1 MAQMVKRLLCNVGNP
16 GLILGQED
24 PLEKGMP
31 TPSSILVWR
40 LPWIEEPGRVQSIG
54 SHRVRHD

>member
-24 PLEKGMP
+24 PLEKEMA
-31 TPSSILVWR
+31 T
-40 LPWIEEPGRVQSIG
+40 QSGTLACKIP
-54 SHRVRHD
+54 